1 MSFDPTN
8 YSVKNAAKEL
18 DGLSLEDLRESLK
31 LEIDNKH
38 RSSLIA
44 EIGKK
49 IDAVK
54 TEASEEPV
62 VEAASPVEP
71 PAVEEVLT
79 MKKFARLR
87 SHERKAWRCEGP
99 DRFVKIG

>member
-8 YSVKNAAKEL
+8 YSVKNAVKEL
-18 DGLSLEDLRESLK
+18 VGLSLEELEETLA
-31 LEIDNKH
+31 LEIDSKH

-62 VEAASPVEP
+62 AEVAAPVETP
-71 PAVEEVLT
+71 VVEEVLT
-79 MKKFARLR
+79 MNQFVLLR
-87 SHERKAWRCEGP
+87 SHERMAWRCEGP

>member
-8 YSVKNAAKEL
+8 YSVKNAVKEL
-18 DGLSLEDLRESLK
+18 DGLSLEELEETLE

-62 VEAASPVEP
+62 VEVAAPVEA

-79 MKKFARLR
+79 MNEFRRLR
-87 SHERKAWRCEGP
+87 SNERRAWRCEGP

>member
-8 YSVKNAAKEL
+8 FSVKNAVKEL
-18 DGLSLEDLRESLK
+18 DALSLEELEAALE

-54 TEASEEPV
+54 TEAEEADAPAEEP
-62 VEAASPVEP
+62 AAAEPVSDGSI
-71 PAVEEVLT
+71 T
-79 MKKFARLR
+79 MAQFQRVPIAERRL
-87 SHERKAWRCEGP
+87 WRCEGP